1 MEQLWQRGFSLPN
14 GDLVELRNEN
24 FFVLFPASSAKANG
38 KQAEGDKVPPKML
51 RRGYPKHVAIGEEVR
66 ERKFDHCVLVVP
78 GAMSEK
84 PLLSSLGFLQAGDE
98 RGSLIDCVD
107 TMRLLA
113 KELIAANFE
122 GVHSLSAPM
131 YSQLS
136 RRCFTNY
143 ASSLVFLFP
152 ITNQI
157 VSHGHQ
163 QELWPN

>member
-1 MEQLWQRGFSLPN
+1 MEQIWQRGFSLPN

-24 FFVLFPASSAKANG
+24 FFVLFPADSAKANG

-51 RRGYPKHVAIGEEVR
+51 RRGYPKHVAVGEEVR

-84 PLLSSLGFLQAGDE
+84 PLLSSLGFLQAGGGE

-122 GVHSLSAPM
+122 G
-131 YSQLS
+131 
-136 RRCFTNY
+136 RRPLWTNRSFTHRRRRHRRVG
-143 ASSLVFLFP
+143 ASIAVA
-152 ITNQI
+152 
-157 VSHGHQ
+157 V
-163 QELWPN
+163 